1 MNKTTE
7 NFLKA
12 LQEYQPPEI
21 KKVVWKLA
29 YNPETGKPLFV
40 TTEETDNA
48 YIEITRNEAETY
60 PHQDPRVTVV
70 DGKIHRTVKKV
81 SPDETPNNLKVFPD
95 KKGNI
100 ATDDYNMLII
110 NNEGSNRWKYE

>member
-12 LQEYQPPEI
+12 LRDYRPPEI
-21 KKVVWKLA
+21 KKIVWKLA
-29 YNPETGKPLFV
+29 YNTNNGKPLFV
-40 TTEETDNA
+40 TTEDTDVA
-48 YIEITRNEAETY
+48 YIEITRDEAETY

-70 DGKIHRTVKKV
+70 DGKIHRAIKKISADEIPNKLAVV
-81 SPDETPNNLKVFPD
+81 SDRN
-95 KKGNI
+95 GNI

-110 NNEGSNRWKYE
+110 TNKGSNRWKYD